1 MSETCPDGFTCM
13 EGVCR
18 TEGASGVCG
27 AGGTTLRQTVDDKV
41 ESSLKFGCTN
51 NDDTTPDTS
60 WYRVF
65 SIAEEGI
72 SGDFDIES
80 VRFGVCSTIG
90 TPDVTIKIGT
100 LAAAPGA
107 MLDPTDITPLGS
119 ASATIQPTLIPKL
132 IDVPITGTV
141 PAGGQL
147 VVEVRTADQ
156 LGSGNQFTIGVTAAD
171 EERPAYLRAAL
182 CGTPNAT
189 QTTTAG
195 VPDAH
200 VVLTVT
206 GSR

>member
-1 MSETCPDGFTCM
+1 MSETCPDGFTCL

-18 TEGASGVCG
+18 TDGASGVCG

-41 ESSLKFGCTN
+41 ERSLVFGCTN
-51 NDDTTPDTS
+51 SDGTTPDTS

-65 SIAEEGI
+65 SLADEGVN
-72 SGDFDIES
+72 GDFEIES
-80 VRFGVCSTIG
+80 VQFGVCFAVG
-90 TPDVTIKIGT
+90 APEVTIKIGT
-100 LAAAPGA
+100 LTAAPGA

-119 ASATIQPTLIPKL
+119 ANATIQPTQIPKL
-132 IDVPITGTV
+132 INVPITGTV

-147 VVEVRTADQ
+147 VVEVRSPDLT
-156 LGSGNQFTIGVTAAD
+156 GTGEQFTIGVTAAD
-171 EERPAYLRAAL
+171 EDRAAYLRAAL